1 VWHTTEIVPRDTDDR
16 IRRLC
21 AEVLEAKTDAEKER
35 SLRQLREALREHI
48 VLAGTSLK
56 LQVETLTLLEA
67 VARISSAKAA

>member
-1 VWHTTEIVPRDTDDR
+1 
-16 IRRLC
+16 
-21 AEVLEAKTDAEKER
+21 LEAKTDAEKER